1 MIDGH
6 VHVWTL
12 DAERYPW
19 QPTLK
24 HVPIPTV
31 AAEAEDLLAEMDAA
45 GVELAVL
52 VQPSVYGWDNSYLCD
67 SVDHHP
73 GRFVGVVLVDPRSE
87 NAADDLRHWCAE
99 RGCRGLR
106 VNLVGTP
113 DDASWVL
120 GESQARMFATAA
132 ELGIAVE
139 LQTLPQ
145 QAGVICELARGFP
158 SVTFII
164 DYLGTDAFHD
174 GKGLPAVALLAREPN
189 VAFKLLSLSQDSS
202 LAYPFADLFPLYE
215 GAVAEFGAD
224 RVVFGTDFPHVRDRS
239 DYAESARWLRELPFL
254 NESEQ
259 ADRRRPHRAR
269 PVRHSPDPPGGA
281 MKLPVRH
288 YCRYP
293 FEDPIGLVEGEEELD
308 AAQTVLLVVDVYGP
322 GFDEG
327 SPIPDFPP
335 LFLRRLHGIQSE
347 IVRGSI
353 RPAIDAARAAGV
365 PVVYVENDWKPACW
379 PASEFAE
386 LVPARSRRRTSTT
399 PTWARRTT
407 TTPT

>member
-31 AAEAEDLLAEMDAA
+31 GAEADDLLAEMDAA

-67 SVDHHP
+67 SIDRHP

-87 NAADDLRHWCAE
+87 NAADDLRHWCLE

-106 VNLVGTP
+106 VNLVVTP

-120 GESQARMFATAA
+120 GESQARMFAAAA

-145 QAGVICELARGFP
+145 QAGVICELARRFAA
-158 SVTFII
+158 VTFII
-164 DYLGTDAFHD
+164 DYLGSDAFHD
-174 GKGLPAVALLAREPN
+174 GAGLTAVAQLAREPN

-202 LAYPFADLFPLYE
+202 LAFPFADLFPLYE
-215 GAVAEFGAD
+215 GAVAEFGVE

-239 DYAESARWLRELPFL
+239 DYAESVRWLRELPFL
-254 NESEQ
+254 TEPEQ
-259 ADRRRPHRAR
+259 AAVADRTTRELFGI
-269 PVRHSPDPPGGA
+269 PPI
-281 MKLPVRH
+281 R
-288 YCRYP
+288 
-293 FEDPIGLVEGEEELD
+293 EEE
-308 AAQTVLLVVDVYGP
+308 
-322 GFDEG
+322 
-327 SPIPDFPP
+327 
-335 LFLRRLHGIQSE
+335 R
-347 IVRGSI
+347 
-353 RPAIDAARAAGV
+353 
-365 PVVYVENDWKPACW
+365 
-379 PASEFAE
+379 
-386 LVPARSRRRTSTT
+386 
-399 PTWARRTT
+399 
-407 TTPT
+407 